1 MDLEP
6 EVGEREEKRSK
17 FAEDLEYR
25 ERRGFVQPKDPL
37 PAASDARPSWVVALD
52 SARRSGVVSLSQEAA
67 LEDGNDSIGPLSQ
80 RQRSPM
86 RPRQQQPPPI
96 RNPHAGQVSQVAIE
110 REANLRRNFAIQF
123 AQGAVEAE
131 ARVAARLGLPA
142 PDPFSLSQV
151 STESAYVRRDEARE
165 QAVQAR
171 MGPSF
176 LSQEAERVAIATE
189 AERYAVRRDF
199 LWPLLWQGDYGLA
212 TLMYETQLKSVARV
226 CRDQLYLWND
236 EKLLW
241 ERRTTKALTR
251 AVSRAFEEFL
261 KSEEAEFKI
270 QRELGG
276 DPLKAITKNMKMSG
290 KVSGVVTQLWPL
302 LERGN
307 QDFADQLDMVAHEL
321 PIADGQLINLKTK
334 QVRLR
339 TIRDYWSKALKVKYQ
354 PERGTDNAYQ
364 LFCDFAK
371 DDQDLVY
378 ALRSIFGYSLTRDN
392 EAREFYIH
400 LGDFGF
406 NGKSTLFEMLSE
418 ILEHFMMP
426 VKVELFTSNAA
437 NSSGSASPEL
447 MCLAI
452 VRLAWISEW
461 KENQVIN
468 EDMVKA
474 FTGGDRKIGRGLY
487 ENEMRTI
494 QPRFK
499 LHIPTNFAPVY
510 DASSVAMNKRNRNV
524 PWKNEFVPTREATD
538 RLNGIDRS
546 EIFTWLVE
554 GAYEY
559 YQTYSVRTCRAIT
572 EATLFHIQSLDT
584 VRQFIDERYTINLS
598 IRKPDKYSVT
608 VTQLWGEYEAWCKDT
623 NVSDKVK
630 VKPHKFAKNL
640 KMSYQVVKSEQLS
653 LRVIG
658 QPGQKGYYYLALRK
672 KSILAEPEEE
682 EQGMPLVP
690 IDFNSIQPYA
700 PLLDANHA

>member
-25 ERRGFVQPKDPL
+25 ERRGFVQPKDPVA
-37 PAASDARPSWVVALD
+37 PNSDPRPSWRVALD
-52 SARRSGVVSLSQEAA
+52 SARRSGVVSLSQADG
-67 LEDGNDSIGPLSQ
+67 LEDENYDAIRPLSQ
-80 RQRSPM
+80 TRSPL
-86 RPRQQQPPPI
+86 RQTKPPSI

-110 REANLRRNFAIQF
+110 REASLRRGFAIQLGM
-123 AQGAVEAE
+123 AAVEAE
-131 ARVAARLGLPA
+131 ERARARLSLPPA
-142 PDPFSLSQV
+142 EPFSMSQV
-151 STESAYVRRDEARE
+151 STESAYVRRDEAEAQRLHGSGYL
-165 QAVQAR
+165 A
-171 MGPSF
+171 
-176 LSQEAERVAIATE
+176 QEAARVAIATE

-241 ERRTTKALTR
+241 ERRTNKALTR
-251 AVSRAFEEFL
+251 AVSRGFEEFL

-290 KVSGVVTQLWPL
+290 KVTGVVTQLWPL

-538 RLNGIDRS
+538 RLNAIDRS

-682 EQGMPLVP
+682 EQGMPLAP

>member
-25 ERRGFVQPKDPL
+25 ERRGFVQPKDPIA
-37 PAASDARPSWVVALD
+37 PNSDARPSWRVALD
-52 SARRSGVVSLSQEAA
+52 SARRSGVVSLSQADG
-67 LEDGNDSIGPLSQ
+67 LEDENDSIGPLSQ

-86 RPRQQQPPPI
+86 RPPKQPV
-96 RNPHAGQVSQVAIE
+96 RNQLAAQVSQVAIE
-110 REANLRRNFAIQF
+110 REANLRRSFAIQLGM
-123 AQGAVEAE
+123 AAVEAE
-131 ARVAARLGLPA
+131 ERARARLSLPPA
-142 PDPFSLSQV
+142 EPFSMSQV
-151 STESAYVRRDEARE
+151 STESAYVRRDEAAER
-165 QAVQAR
+165 R
-171 MGPSF
+171 LGPGF
-176 LSQEAERVAIATE
+176 LAQEAERVAIETE

-212 TLMYETQLKSVARV
+212 TLMYETQLKNVARV

-276 DPLKAITKNMKMSG
+276 DALKAIAKNMKMSG

-334 QVRLR
+334 QVRPR
-339 TIRDYWSKALKVKYQ
+339 TIRDYWSKALKVRYQ
-354 PERGTDNAYQ
+354 PERGVDNAYR

-447 MCLAI
+447 MCLAT

-524 PWKNEFVPTREATD
+524 PWKNEFVPSREATD
-538 RLNGIDRS
+538 RLNAIDRS

-559 YQTYSVRTCRAIT
+559 YQNYTVRTCRAIT

-584 VRQFIDERYTINLS
+584 VRQFIDERYTVNLS
-598 IRKPDKYSVT
+598 IKKPDQYSVT
-608 VTQLWGEYEAWCKDT
+608 VTALWAEYETWCKDT
-623 NVSDKVK
+623 NISDKVK

-640 KMSYQVVKSEQLS
+640 KMSYKVVKSEQLS

-658 QPGQKGYYYLALRK
+658 LPGQKGYYYLALRK
-672 KSILAEPEEE
+672 KSVLNQELEEE
-682 EQGMPLVP
+682 EAPMPLAP
-690 IDFNSIQPYA
+690 IDFNSIRPYA